1 MMRRMILSV
10 LLLFLP
16 AMEYNVAMG
25 ENVVPRRKVVVIDA
39 GHGGPKFPGASYK
52 GVYEKTL
59 NLQIA
64 LRLGK
69 MIEDGMPDV
78 EVVYTRK
85 KDMQFSDVLNLD
97 LQKRASIANDDS
109 NGHARRG
116 DLFISIHAN
125 AARDVSVT
133 GTETL
138 IMGESSLETSRNE
151 EVLFANNK
159 EEFIDMADA
168 KTAAVARAYI
178 QNLQFTYGEY
188 SEAMA
193 RIVQKNYTAIGRRSR
208 GVKHQPLKVLYATD
222 MPSILTEVGFMS
234 NAKELA
240 YMRSEKGQTELA
252 RALYLS
258 VREYF
263 DFVDGVSG
271 AGEVTAA
278 DGAADSQ
285 PADTVAQSSAQP
297 ERDAPAAEEP
307 KSGYTVQIMALAKRI
322 STDSREFRGQGRRV
336 KLYAAED
343 KKSKFPYR
351 YCIGEFA
358 DADEARRESN
368 ELRRMFPGAFVVKY
382 ADGRIVK

>member
-1 MMRRMILSV
+1 MMMRGLVRSV
-10 LLLFLP
+10 LLLFLL
-16 AMEYNVAMG
+16 AMVYNAAMG

-39 GHGGPKFPGASYK
+39 GHGGPKFPGAHYN

-69 MIEDGMPDV
+69 MIEEGMPNVD
-78 EVVYTRK
+78 VVYTRK
-85 KDMQFSDVLNLD
+85 SDIQLSDVLNLD
-97 LQKRASIANDDS
+97 LQKRASIANDDK

-125 AARDVSVT
+125 AARDLSVT

-138 IMGESSLETSRNE
+138 IMGESTLETSRNE

-252 RALYLS
+252 RALYRS
-258 VREYF
+258 VKEYF
-263 DFVDGVSG
+263 EFVDGVLG
-271 AGEVTAA
+271 NGEGPAA
-278 DGAADSQ
+278 AAEPAAKPAEPAAQ
-285 PADTVAQSSAQP
+285 PAEDK
-297 ERDAPAAEEP
+297 PAAEEA

-322 STDSREFRGQGRRV
+322 STDSKEFRGQGKRV
-336 KLYAAED
+336 KLYVSED
-343 KKSKFPYR
+343 KKARFPYR

-358 DADEARRESN
+358 GADDARKES
-368 ELRRMFPGAFVVKY
+368 EKLRRTFPGAFVVKY
-382 ADGRIVK
+382 ADGKIVK